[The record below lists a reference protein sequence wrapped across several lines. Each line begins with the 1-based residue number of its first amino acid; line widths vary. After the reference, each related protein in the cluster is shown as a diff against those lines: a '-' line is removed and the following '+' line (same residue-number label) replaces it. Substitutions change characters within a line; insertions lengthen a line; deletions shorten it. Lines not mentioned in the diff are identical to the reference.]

1 MSDKGILDSSQETQF
16 ADLVDKLI
24 KVGPIL
30 EIVDGYFFKI
40 IITVLDDKY
49 ADQLSVEIKE
59 MLSDLID
66 AVFEEDIEEVQAICT
81 EIINRLVNVPALDEE
96 TEGLLFKSI
105 VQLLVAAVMKWL
117 EGMKQTKVK
126 LFLIR

>member
-1 MSDKGILDSSQETQF
+1 MSDKGVFNSDQEIQF

-30 EIVDGYFFKI
+30 EIVDGYFFRI
-40 IITVLDDKY
+40 VITVLDDKY

-66 AVFEEDIEEVQAICT
+66 AVFEEDVEEVQSICT

-96 TEGLLFKSI
+96 TEGLLFKAM

-117 EGMKQTKVK
+117 EGMKKTKVK